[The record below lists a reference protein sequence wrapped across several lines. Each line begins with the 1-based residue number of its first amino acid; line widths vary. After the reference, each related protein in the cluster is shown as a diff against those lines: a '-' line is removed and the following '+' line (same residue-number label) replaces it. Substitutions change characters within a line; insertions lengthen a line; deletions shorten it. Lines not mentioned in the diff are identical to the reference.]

1 MVKNYDDFVDR
12 CDEDGLDMIDEMRN
26 EIRKNIMDFNS
37 NEQDINTSINNVM
50 NLIYATRYEW

>member
-26 EIRKNIMDFNS
+26 EIKKNIMDFNS